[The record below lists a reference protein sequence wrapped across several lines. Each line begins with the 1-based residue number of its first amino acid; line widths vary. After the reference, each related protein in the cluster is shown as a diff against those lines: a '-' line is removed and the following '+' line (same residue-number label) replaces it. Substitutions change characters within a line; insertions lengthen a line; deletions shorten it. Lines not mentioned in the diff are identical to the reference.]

1 MFDTASCTVPY
12 LLFAMVLASSTVV
25 ASSTVFEVPVVFA
38 ALTMTVASVVASV
51 MALMNLRYGLR
62 YYVLYCLTLRHN
74 VGFIWVTDAADA
86 RMYLQSSSKGD
97 FIEARLSRRAWQP
110 ILSLESE
117 NGATWR
123 MLKERL
129 LALMAQ
135 LPDRAVLKDIVART
149 VCVDGT
155 LVTSKEI
162 GTLTICVFMQ
172 YVFGDF
178 APEGQPNRQEY
189 HHRCCAE
196 LYDASLEW
204 RKEIALKGHGN
215 IQKKQRAVE
224 VIRAYLRQST
234 YNLPDDIY
242 SVSVVLQPFIIS
254 PAINVGDIAV
264 HWDANQ
270 SVHANITQH
279 HPFPILERE
288 IVRDG
293 RRFQVFIPTDVLQI
307 LPFGYGERKCAGQG
321 IATAFL
327 ETFFTTLIQRSI
339 YQPKRNHLY
348 SGRDNDHNDD
358 LEAVVFQI
366 KAILGAFV

>member
-1 MFDTASCTVPY
+1 MMT
-12 LLFAMVLASSTVV
+12 
-25 ASSTVFEVPVVFA
+25 A
-38 ALTMTVASVVASV
+38 ALA

-62 YYVLYCLTLRHN
+62 YYVLYFLTLRHN
-74 VGFIWVTDAADA
+74 VGFIWVTDVADA
-86 RMYLQSSSKGD
+86 RMYLQSSSKGN
-97 FIEARLSRRAWQP
+97 FIEAMFSRRAWQP

-117 NGATWR
+117 NGATWT

-129 LALMAQ
+129 LALMTQ
-135 LPDRAVLKDIVART
+135 LPDRTVLKDIVART

-162 GTLTICVFMQ
+162 GMLTIQVFMQ

-178 APEGQPNRQEY
+178 ALDEPPDRQEY
-189 HHRCCAE
+189 HRRCCAE
-196 LYDASLEW
+196 LYDASLEF

-215 IQKKQRAVE
+215 VQKKQRAVD
-224 VIRAYLRQST
+224 VIRNYLRESK
-234 YNLPDDIY
+234 YNLPDDIF

-254 PAINVGDIAV
+254 PAINVSDIAV
-264 HWDANQ
+264 HWDLNQ
-270 SVHANITQH
+270 SVHTNITQN
-279 HPFPILERE
+279 HPFNILERE

-293 RRFQVFIPTDVLQI
+293 RRFQVFIPTDELQI

-327 ETFFTTLIQRSI
+327 ETFFTTLIQNSI
-339 YQPKRNHLY
+339 YKPKLNHLY

-358 LEAVVFQI
+358 FEAVVFQI
-366 KAILGAFV
+366 KTVIRAFL